1 MTFGRNDK
9 NILNQMEWDGTMET
23 NRYTLF
29 GEVNVPD
36 DKKDELNGHVLELL
50 DKCGIRKTEEI
61 EVGGKVVTV
70 IDYAVPDKNGVVSFD
85 YSIFEKKKRTVC
97 TYNMTSCKL
106 YTPDRG
112 YCEFGLTMNL
122 IMILQEAYT
131 NGTCYMM
138 DKDKPL
144 TYATGYL
151 RLLHSLLGKS
161 FKLQNRGRVWEM
173 LLYFRNNHSDITADD
188 IWNGLPWEY
197 IDVDMGQ
204 IAALFSVE
212 ADQSKLADEGNECKR
227 SEIECMTLKER
238 KAYLYRIFRKLTA
251 GECDDLKG
259 FLQNLL
265 EANIEKRR
273 EMALCDD
280 DYGIISELSL
290 YMLPPVVVSVYAA
303 VRHNEFWEA
312 WDSLE
317 VKGYDDTFLE
327 NDPKEQEERDI
338 KRIPFYRVIQRDS
351 EDEFL
356 EFWDGENLVFSKSLL
371 ERLEDWKER
380 YEKIE
385 IPLDMQVENYLAEII
400 EDLKEDW
407 NCRFVD
413 KKVVIEFLE
422 HKDSEPY
429 RRALVL
435 FREMMD
441 EDLFF
446 FPELTRRQAIDW
458 VIKTNRNS
466 FDFIAMG
473 DYQSLLGNHRQRME
487 LLGF

>member
-1 MTFGRNDK
+1 
-9 NILNQMEWDGTMET
+9 MET

-36 DKKDELNGHVLELL
+36 DKKDELNGYVLELL

-61 EVGGKVVTV
+61 ELGGKVVTV
-70 IDYAVPDKNGVVSFD
+70 IDYARPDKNGVVSFD
-85 YSIFEKKKRTVC
+85 YSIFEKKKREVG
-97 TYNMTSCKL
+97 TYDMTSCKL
-106 YTPDRG
+106 LAPDRG

-151 RLLHSLLGKS
+151 GLLHSMLGKC

-173 LLYFRNNHSDITADD
+173 FLYFRNNHSNITTSD
-188 IWNGLPWEY
+188 IWKGLPWEY
-197 IDVDMGQ
+197 IDVDMEQ

-212 ADQSKLADEGNECKR
+212 EDQSKLADEGKECKR
-227 SEIECMTLKER
+227 SEIECMKLKER
-238 KAYLYRIFRKLTA
+238 KAYLYRIFRKLIA
-251 GECDDLKG
+251 GKRDDLKE
-259 FLQNLL
+259 FLRTLL
-265 EANIEKRR
+265 EMNIEKRR
-273 EMALCDD
+273 EMALRDD

-303 VRHNEFWEA
+303 VRHDEFWEA

-317 VKGYDDTFLE
+317 VKGYCDTILE
-327 NDPKEQEERDI
+327 NDPEEQETSDI

-356 EFWDGENLVFSKSLL
+356 EFWDGENLVLSESLL
-371 ERLEDWKER
+371 ECLEDWKER

-385 IPLDMQVENYLAEII
+385 LPLDMQVENYLAEII

-413 KKVVIEFLE
+413 KKVVVEFLE
-422 HKDSEPY
+422 HVDSEAY
-429 RRALVL
+429 RRALLL

-441 EDLFF
+441 EDLSF

-458 VIKTNRNS
+458 VIKRNRNS
-466 FDFIAMG
+466 FDSIAIG
-473 DYQSLLGNHRQRME
+473 AYQSLLGNHRQRIE